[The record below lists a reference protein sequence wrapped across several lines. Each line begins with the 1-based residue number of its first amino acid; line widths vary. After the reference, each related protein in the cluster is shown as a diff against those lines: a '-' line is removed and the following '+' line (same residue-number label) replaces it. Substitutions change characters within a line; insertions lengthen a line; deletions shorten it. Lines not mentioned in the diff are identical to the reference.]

1 MNRNNY
7 SEYENQVVSFYNINV
22 KDLIAIS
29 KHAYFVKTDNRPY
42 FLKNTTF
49 NTGDKYA
56 YLKEQGVSNILY
68 PEKNRNNEYVSKIQ
82 KEYYLV
88 ANYIEY
94 SKAISDIK
102 VINMY
107 KELRNIHLT
116 TNFKRQLDPATARP
130 KFEEITRQLDYKFTL
145 IENFVKSVESKNLT
159 AFSMPILSNYQ
170 YILDAKKEL
179 IRLQKLIIESV
190 KSHLSVDYSF
200 IHNNPKLD
208 HLIQID
214 GERYLSSIEHSRIGI
229 SSLDMAKLYI
239 ETIDLK
245 VDFKSLVVDYYYSQ
259 NDDFQYNYF
268 RFLVLYI
275 YIKRLT
281 INGLDYVSAQNFIN
295 IAANVKKYFEIFL
308 DKQEQVAE
316 EDNPDN

>member
-7 SEYENQVVSFYNINV
+7 QEQVVSFYNIDI
-22 KDLIAIS
+22 KELIAIS
-29 KHAYFVKTDNRPY
+29 KHAYYGKSEKRPY
-42 FLKNTTF
+42 FIKNTIF
-49 NTGDKYA
+49 NTGDKYS
-56 YLKEQGVSNILY
+56 YLNELGVSNILY
-68 PEKNRNNEYVSKIQ
+68 PEKNRNNEYVTKI
-82 KEYYLV
+82 ENDYYFV
-88 ANYIEY
+88 AEYIEY
-94 SKAISDIK
+94 SKTISDIK

-107 KELRNIHLT
+107 KELRTIHQMT
-116 TNFKRQLDPATARP
+116 SFKRQLDPATARP
-130 KFEEITRQLDYKFTL
+130 KFEEITRQLDYKFNL

-159 AFSMPILSNYQ
+159 AFSMPILANYQ

-179 IRLQKLIIESV
+179 IRLQKMIIESV
-190 KSHLSVDYSF
+190 KSHLSIDYAF

-208 HLIQID
+208 HLIQIN
-214 GERYLSSIEHSRIGI
+214 GSRYLSSIDNSRIGI

-245 VDFKSLVVDYYYSQ
+245 VDFKALIVDYYYSQ
-259 NDDFQYNYF
+259 NNDFEYNYF

-295 IAANVKKYFEIFL
+295 MAGNVKKYFEIFL

-316 EDNPDN
+316 EDYTDN